1 MVQPPGASPWK
12 KWDAIV
18 IGSGMGGLSA
28 AGFLARA
35 AGRKVLVLEKH
46 SERGGQTHVFRRDGA
61 SWDVG
66 LHYIGN
72 MDKGRVE
79 RRLFDFLTG
88 GALDWNR
95 MPDDF
100 ERFVYPDFSF
110 AVPSDRK
117 RYEARLIE
125 RFPAEAD
132 AIRRY
137 FRDLLAA
144 ERWHVLAIQQQLMPA
159 LLSTLARLL
168 RGFGAARATQT
179 TGDYLARCFRAPELK
194 ALLATQWGDYGLPPK
209 QSAFALHA
217 LVTGSYLN
225 GAWFPAGGAG
235 RIARTIEPGIEA
247 AGGAIRVNHEATA
260 IVVENG
266 RAIGVDAL
274 DRRGG
279 EAIPVRYR
287 APVIISD
294 VGATLTYQRLL
305 PTDGEIGRL
314 TAAQRAETASTSRGV
329 SAVNLY
335 VRLKAPA
342 ATLGVQGENYW
353 INTSL
358 EHDDVDGDT
367 TRALAGEPRHA
378 YLSFPSA
385 KSGDDRFHTAEVI
398 ALVNPDAFDAWRGTA
413 SGNRGRD
420 YAELKQRV
428 KDGLLRLADR
438 AVPGFSNLVTYAEL
452 STPLT
457 VEHFTSHPGGRF
469 YALPGAPERYRSSSI
484 GARTPIPGLYLAG
497 SDAASLGVPGAMF
510 GGLAAASQALGSTGF
525 LRIMSKVTRAAKT
538 VAATA
543 ASGPAEKTR
552 AVVVTKTALTP
563 SIWRLELE
571 IEAPLRFFPGQYVK
585 LRVAPYEWRDYSIA
599 AAADRRLTLLISNR
613 THGDGSDW
621 ADAVQLGQA
630 TEIEAPFGAYCLES
644 NGRRK
649 VFVATGTGVAP
660 FLAMFDAMRPGELD
674 KSELY
679 FGCRTPAEDITA
691 GFSRKP
697 ERTIVCASRAP
708 PPAGGFAGR
717 VTQALARL
725 AFDPDTTD
733 FYLCGLAAMVA
744 EGKSLLERGGAL
756 HVLTEPY

>member
-1 MVQPPGASPWK
+1 MDE

-18 IGSGMGGLSA
+18 IGSGMGGLAA

-35 AGRKVLVLEKH
+35 GGRKVLVLEKH

-72 MDKGRVE
+72 MDKGTLE
-79 RRLFDFLTG
+79 RSLFDFLTG

-100 ERFVYPDFSF
+100 ERFVYPDFTF
-110 AVPSDRK
+110 AVPSDPK

-125 RFPAEAD
+125 RFPEEAD

-137 FRDLLAA
+137 FRDLAA
-144 ERWHVLAIQQQLMPA
+144 AARWHVLAIQQQLTPA
-159 LLSTLARLL
+159 PLSCLMRLS
-168 RGFGAARATQT
+168 RMFGAARATQT
-179 TGDYLARCFRAPELK
+179 TGDYLARHFRSPELK

-225 GAWFPAGGAG
+225 GAWFPVGGAG

-260 IVVENG
+260 IVIENG
-266 RAIGVDAL
+266 RAVGVDAL
-274 DRRGG
+274 DRRGA
-279 EAIPVRYR
+279 EPVPVRYR

-314 TAAQRAETASTSRGV
+314 TAAQRAETSSLSGGM

-335 VRLKAPA
+335 VRLKAPV

-367 TRALAGEPRHA
+367 ARTLAGEPRHV

-398 ALVNPDAFDAWRGTA
+398 AGVNPRAFDAWRGTA
-413 SGNRGRD
+413 SGDRGHD

-428 KDGLLRLADR
+428 TDGLLRLADR

-525 LRIMSKVTRAAKT
+525 LRIMSQSHPRGENRRGAGGEAAGEKDARRRRRQDGVDAVDLAPRVRTRRAAALRSRT
-538 VAATA
+538 ICQAPGRALRMARLFDRRGGGSAAHA
-543 ASGPAEKTR
+543 ADQQPHPRRRIGLGGRRPARRGDRDRGAVRRLPPRRQRPAQGVRRHRNRRR
-552 AVVVTKTALTP
+552 AV
-563 SIWRLELE
+563 
-571 IEAPLRFFPGQYVK
+571 PGHV
-585 LRVAPYEWRDYSIA
+585 RC
-599 AAADRRLTLLISNR
+599 
-613 THGDGSDW
+613 DG
-621 ADAVQLGQA
+621 
-630 TEIEAPFGAYCLES
+630 
-644 NGRRK
+644 
-649 VFVATGTGVAP
+649 
-660 FLAMFDAMRPGELD
+660 
-674 KSELY
+674 
-679 FGCRTPAEDITA
+679 A
-691 GFSRKP
+691 G
-697 ERTIVCASRAP
+697 
-708 PPAGGFAGR
+708 
-717 VTQALARL
+717 
-725 AFDPDTTD
+725 
-733 FYLCGLAAMVA
+733 
-744 EGKSLLERGGAL
+744 
-756 HVLTEPY
+756 